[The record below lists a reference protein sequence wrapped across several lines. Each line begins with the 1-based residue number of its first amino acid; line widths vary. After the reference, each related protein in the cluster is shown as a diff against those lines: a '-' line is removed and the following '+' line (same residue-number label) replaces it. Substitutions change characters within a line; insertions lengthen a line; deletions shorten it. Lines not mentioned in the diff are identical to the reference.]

1 MWKGD
6 FIHYLGSPCRGISIF
21 MHDCTFRHSVLKTR
35 VNAKADDKI
44 NECDFLKMSGGEGNE
59 GEGKVASIIP

>member
-1 MWKGD
+1 
-6 FIHYLGSPCRGISIF
+6 